1 MILKSSPQPSRR
13 GFRGATLVAPL
24 LASAL
29 ALGCD
34 SEQAVRVLLPV
45 VVDRDAPVAFENDL
59 GYHIELTTLR
69 AAFDNVELTTS
80 GEMHASL
87 GERIGNGLLDLV
99 VPTAWAH
106 PGHYA
111 GGEVLG
117 EMQGRFVI
125 DWLDDGASLGDVEM
139 LTGTYTGANFVL
151 TRARAG
157 DGIATDDP
165 IIGHT
170 FEFAG
175 TATRDGQTWTFHGFV
190 DEEDGRRVVGLP
202 VAETITD
209 EETEFDITTST
220 DIAFGLQLLF
230 VDPFEGDTAFDAI
243 DFAAAD
249 ADGDGDLSFADAATV
264 TNHLARALQ
273 THDHYAVRI
282 R

>member
-1 MILKSSPQPSRR
+1 MIPKI
-13 GFRGATLVAPL
+13 RGATLVAPM
-24 LASAL
+24 LAA
-29 ALGCD
+29 AIAGGCD

-45 VVDRDAPVAFENDL
+45 VVDRDAPVSFDNDL

-69 AAFDNVELTTS
+69 AAFDNVEFTTS

-87 GERIGNGLLDLV
+87 GARIGRGLSDLL
-99 VPTAWAH
+99 VPTAYAH

-111 GGEVLG
+111 GGEVIG
-117 EMQGRFVI
+117 EMQGRFVA
-125 DWLDDGASLGDVEM
+125 DWLDDGASLGDAEM

-170 FEFAG
+170 FQIEG
-175 TATRDGQTWTFHGFV
+175 TATRDGETWTFHGFV

-202 VAETITD
+202 VAKEITE
-209 EETEFDITTST
+209 EETEFEVEPST
-220 DIAFGLQLLF
+220 DVTFGLQLLF
-230 VDPFEGDTAFDAI
+230 VDPFENDTAFDAI
-243 DFAAAD
+243 DFAAD
-249 ADGDGDLSFADAATV
+249 DEDGDGDITLPDVAAV
-264 TNHLARALQ
+264 SNPLARTLQ